1 MHLLIVEDDRLLG
14 QALVAG
20 LEQAGFQPDWV
31 RDGLVAWTTVQAE
44 QFSALVLDIGLPRLS
59 GLDLL
64 RRLRQAGSAM
74 PVLLLTARDTPQ
86 DIIAGLNAGADDYLI
101 KPFDMGEL
109 AARLRAIVRRGAGH
123 AAPILKQGDLY
134 LDPANRIVMRA
145 GESVDLSVREY
156 DLLHLLL
163 LSAGKV
169 KTRAQLEAQLYCWGD
184 AVESNAL
191 EVHVHHLRRK
201 LGAELIRTV
210 RGVGYMIP
218 A

>member
-1 MHLLIVEDDRLLG
+1 MHVLIVEDDRLLG

-20 LEQAGFQPDWV
+20 LGQVGFQTDWV
-31 RDGLVAWTTVQAE
+31 QDGLVAWTTVQAE
-44 QFSALVLDIGLPRLS
+44 QFSALVFDIGLPRLS
-59 GLDLL
+59 GLELL
-64 RRLRQAGSAM
+64 RRMRQAGSTM

-86 DIIAGLNAGADDYLI
+86 DIIAGLDAGADDYLI

-109 AARLRAIVRRGAGH
+109 AARLRALVRRGAGH
-123 AAPILKQGDLY
+123 AAPILTQGDLD
-134 LDPANRIVMRA
+134 LDPASRVVTRG
-145 GESVDLSVREY
+145 GEPVDLSAREY

-163 LSAGKV
+163 LSVGKV
-169 KTRAQLEAQLYCWGD
+169 KTRAQLEEQLYRWDD